1 MSDKLEL
8 LRIFE
13 RTARLGSF
21 TLAAE
26 SLGLSRPNVSRAIRR
41 LEEETGRRLLHR
53 TTRVV
58 TLTNEGE
65 TFLAEARRLLAL
77 SDRLFAPPKENGESP
92 LEGTLRIASSVSF
105 AAFFLAG
112 ALEDFLSLH
121 PGLCAELLTG
131 EQNLTASRLAASRID
146 LGFSVS
152 NAVPERVA
160 VRELAA
166 TTGVLCASPA
176 CVEREGMPETPE
188 ALLTKS
194 VVTSRY
200 PDACASFTGK
210 TEEPSSSRPRR
221 DCATPARSSFCKAF
235 SGARVLRFFPPSPC
249 ADASLRVRS
258 FGCFRN
264 GTGRRPSFGRSAP
277 TIPHPPPRQDAFSP
291 SCRSGSP
298 RTTRGRLS
306 DGFERK
312 KGHLSRVFP
321 TRYPFGNQ
329 GKSSSSETKTERR
342 FPLHRTP
349 LPATFSMLSE

>member
-77 SDRLFAPPKENGESP
+77 SDRLFAPPKENGEPP

-146 LGFSVS
+146 LGFTVS

-176 CVEREGMPETPE
+176 CVEREGMPDTPE

-200 PDACASFTGK
+200 PDAWRLVHREDGRALVLAPKARLRHAGALLVLQSVQRGAGF
-210 TEEPSSSRPRR
+210 
-221 DCATPARSSFCKAF
+221 ALLPAVAVRGRIA
-235 SGARVLRFFPPSPC
+235 SGALLRVLPQWYGEKTPIRAVSADDPSPASPAGRFLAFVSKRLA
-249 ADASLRVRS
+249 ADNAGLSL
-258 FGCFRN
+258 
-264 GTGRRPSFGRSAP
+264 
-277 TIPHPPPRQDAFSP
+277 
-291 SCRSGSP
+291 
-298 RTTRGRLS
+298 
-306 DGFERK
+306 
-312 KGHLSRVFP
+312 
-321 TRYPFGNQ
+321 
-329 GKSSSSETKTERR
+329 
-342 FPLHRTP
+342 
-349 LPATFSMLSE
+349 